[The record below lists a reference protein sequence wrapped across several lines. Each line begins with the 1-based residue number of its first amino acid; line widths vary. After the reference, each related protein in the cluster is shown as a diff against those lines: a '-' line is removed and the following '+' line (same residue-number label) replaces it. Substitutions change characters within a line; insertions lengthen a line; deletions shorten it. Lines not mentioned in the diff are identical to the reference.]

1 MRHPVFSLG
10 LALLLFATGCGES
23 RPRTVPVTGLVTLDG
38 EPVADASI
46 TFYPENGRPATG
58 RTDAEGIY
66 TLTTFET
73 NDGAVPGQHR
83 VSISKQ
89 TIPESNSTED
99 LEAIKSEV
107 PEVYSNADTSGLK
120 AEVVAGQDAPIDF
133 NLAE

>member
-1 MRHPVFSLG
+1 MRYSVFSLC
-10 LALLLFATGCGES
+10 LATLLFTAGCGDS
-23 RPRTVPVTGLVTLDG
+23 RPSTVPVTGLVTLDG
-38 EPVADASI
+38 TPVADASV
-46 TFYPENGRPATG
+46 TFYPDSGRPATG

-73 NDGAVPGQHR
+73 GDGAVPGEHR

-99 LEAIKSEV
+99 LEAIKSEI
-107 PEVYSNADTSGLK
+107 PAVYNNAETSGLK